1 MKKSKIKSI
10 IKQRRRAD
18 CYLPNYYMKKI
29 FSLILVI
36 STLLCICTGCS
47 QSELAY
53 LEILNDIKD
62 AKVLTFTGDMQIATP
77 DAIDVKF
84 LGNLD
89 NSDRNN
95 IYLDLNINV
104 EYPAESISIRNG
116 KVIIKDD
123 KVYLSKNL
131 VKELLIIEET
141 ANYANSF
148 EKIIAEK
155 DYILIQS
162 EDNDISEMK
171 QMVELEKNIF
181 SPEIVEEFK
190 KVFKNFETGIAKE
203 NNNTITITISRE
215 TILNLIDNFINFI
228 DTDKEELFDAA
239 LIIVGKYYDA
249 TISTLKELDAQTVAE
264 MPTKEEVL
272 IEMEMSRQ
280 GVYNA
285 IDELVKEYHEFGKEE
300 LRQSLEEELKTF
312 NLKQEIYNNQPE
324 YEFITNLTFPYTD
337 YVSVNDPRI
346 DATGIVYKEIKCSSD
361 IMIKI
366 MDKVQKQEVSNS
378 IDINVAIE
386 EANKNYSKTFPAKT
400 MEITW
405 YSNNTVSY
413 VNIINAEDREIYET
427 YPITLKDDRIY
438 LPLRKICE
446 AFGETVEWDAI
457 NNKAYII
464 RGNQKIDMTGII
476 ENNLTMIKVRDFEK
490 LGYTVEYRTSEFG
503 ENIATITKN

>member
-29 FSLILVI
+29 LSLILVI
-36 STLLCICTGCS
+36 SIMLCLCTGCS

-62 AKVLTFTGDMQIATP
+62 AKMLTFTGDMQILTP

-89 NSDRNN
+89 NSDKNN
-95 IYLDLNINV
+95 IYLDLNVNV
-104 EYPAESISIRNG
+104 EYPAENISIRDG
-116 KVIIKDD
+116 KIIIKDE

-131 VKELLIIEET
+131 VKSILIVEET

-148 EKIIAEK
+148 EKIISEK

-162 EDNDISEMK
+162 EDSDIAEMQ
-171 QMVELEKNIF
+171 QMLELEKNIL
-181 SPEIVEEFK
+181 SPEIIEELK
-190 KVFKNFETGIAKE
+190 SVFKNFETGIVKE
-203 NNNTITITISRE
+203 NNNIITMTISRD
-215 TILNLIDNFINFI
+215 TILKLIDNFINFI
-228 DTDKEELFDAA
+228 ETDKEALFDAA
-239 LIIVGKYYDA
+239 MTIVGKYYD
-249 TISTLKELDAQTVAE
+249 TTLSALRELDAQTIAE

-272 IEMEMSRQ
+272 MEMEMSRQ

-300 LRQSLEEELKTF
+300 LNQSLKENLETF
-312 NLKQEIYNNQPE
+312 NLKQEIYNNKPE
-324 YEFITNLTFPYTD
+324 YEFITDLKFPYTD
-337 YVSVNDPRI
+337 YISVGDPNI
-346 DATGIVYKEIKCSSD
+346 DATGIVHKEIKCSSD

-366 MDKVQKQEVSNS
+366 IDRIQKQEISNS
-378 IDINVAIE
+378 IDIDVVLE
-386 EANKNYSKTFPAKT
+386 EANKNYSKSFPAKT
-400 MEITW
+400 MKITW
-405 YSNNTVSY
+405 YDDSEISY
-413 VNIINAEDREIYET
+413 IEIINTENKEIYET

-438 LPLRKICE
+438 LPLRAICE
-446 AFGETVEWDAI
+446 AFGETVEWDAT
-457 NNKAYII
+457 NSKAYII

-476 ENNLTMIKVRDFEK
+476 ENNLTMVKVRDFEK
-490 LGYTVEYRTSEFG
+490 LGYTVEYTTTEFG
-503 ENIATITKN
+503 EHIATITKQ